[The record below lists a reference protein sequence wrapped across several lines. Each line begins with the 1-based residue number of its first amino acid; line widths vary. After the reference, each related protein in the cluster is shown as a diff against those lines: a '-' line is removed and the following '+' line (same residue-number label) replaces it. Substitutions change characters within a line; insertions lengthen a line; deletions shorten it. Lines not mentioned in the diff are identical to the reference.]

1 MQKAIYWGSLVVYFF
16 LIVGSSLVNA
26 WGPKDR
32 LKDAYDRSHYI
43 EAEPY
48 ASNLEASDVFQES
61 NSFNPINLITGWGD
75 ILWLNDNVMVRF
87 ARFLM
92 RMAVVLAVAML
103 IYSGIKI
110 ALAFGDSGK
119 LQAALKDIGIV
130 LFGVFLALASVAIV
144 FVITSLMRGSLQYDF
159 FNS

>member
-1 MQKAIYWGSLVVYFF
+1 MKKIFGFIGAGAYIVAILLQSFVLAGWPDD
-16 LIVGSSLVNA
+16 
-26 WGPKDR
+26 W

-48 ASNLEASDVFQES
+48 ASDLEADDVFQEA
-61 NSFNPINLITGWGD
+61 NSISISTSGVDVG
-75 ILWLNDNVMVRF
+75 LNDNVTVRF

-103 IYSGIKI
+103 IYGGIRI

-130 LFGVFLALASVAIV
+130 LLGVFLALASVAII
-144 FVITSLMRGSLQYDF
+144 FVITSLMRGSLQYEF

>member
-1 MQKAIYWGSLVVYFF
+1 
-16 LIVGSSLVNA
+16 
-26 WGPKDR
+26 
-32 LKDAYDRSHYI
+32 
-43 EAEPY
+43 
-48 ASNLEASDVFQES
+48 
-61 NSFNPINLITGWGD
+61 
-75 ILWLNDNVMVRF
+75 MVRF